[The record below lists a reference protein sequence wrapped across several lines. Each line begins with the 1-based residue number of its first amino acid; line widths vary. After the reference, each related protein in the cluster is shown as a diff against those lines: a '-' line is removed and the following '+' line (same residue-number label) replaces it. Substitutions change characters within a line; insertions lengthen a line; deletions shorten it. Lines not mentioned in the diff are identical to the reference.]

1 MIKAIVNGEEITL
14 SDQDAMMKMS
24 QRSVAW
30 FAIRKFS
37 IGASQVGSLTGQSDF
52 ISKDDAIERWLETE
66 QDRAMGANSN

>member
-1 MIKAIVNGEEITL
+1 MTCVKVIRAIINGEEITL

-37 IGASQVGSLTGQSDF
+37 IGHLRLVVSRG
-52 ISKDDAIERWLETE
+52 K
-66 QDRAMGANSN
+66 